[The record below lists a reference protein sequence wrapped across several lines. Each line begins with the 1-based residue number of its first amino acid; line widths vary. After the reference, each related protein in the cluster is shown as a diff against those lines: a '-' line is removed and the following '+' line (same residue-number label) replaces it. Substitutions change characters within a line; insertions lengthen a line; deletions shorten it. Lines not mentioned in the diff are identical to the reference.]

1 MRQLIT
7 LLLVLLSTIGYSQ
20 ENDTLSYYKEICFKR
35 EFQSDLTMPLRFY
48 KDIKIYA
55 NGDINDEL
63 RNELHKIV
71 SELDELIQ
79 TVNISIVDSLKNS
92 NVHIYL
98 GGVNDFI
105 KQLKTSKKDKKY
117 KKGRL
122 EDNWGY
128 FWISHCSKNN
138 INYSRVFVDTERTS
152 TDEERKH
159 LLREELTQSLGLPN
173 DSNKYPK
180 SIFYSNWVEDT
191 TEYTDMDK
199 AIIKRHYSFN

>member
-1 MRQLIT
+1 MKQLIT
-7 LLLVLLSTIGYSQ
+7 LLLVILTLNGYSQ
-20 ENDTLSYYKEICFKR
+20 VDDTLSYYKEICFKR
-35 EFQSDLTMPLRFY
+35 EFQSDLTIPLRFY

-55 NGDINDEL
+55 NGDINDDLRDEL
-63 RNELHKIV
+63 NKIV
-71 SELDELIQ
+71 SELDGLIQ
-79 TVNISIVDSLKNS
+79 TVNISIVDSWEES
-92 NVHIYL
+92 NVHVYL

-105 KQLKTSKKDKKY
+105 KQLNTSKEDKKH
-117 KKGRL
+117 KKMRL
-122 EDNWGY
+122 EDNWGM

-138 INYSRVFVDTERTS
+138 ISYSRVFVDTERTS

-159 LLREELTQSLGLPN
+159 LLREELTQSLGLTN

-191 TEYTDMDK
+191 IEYTDMDK